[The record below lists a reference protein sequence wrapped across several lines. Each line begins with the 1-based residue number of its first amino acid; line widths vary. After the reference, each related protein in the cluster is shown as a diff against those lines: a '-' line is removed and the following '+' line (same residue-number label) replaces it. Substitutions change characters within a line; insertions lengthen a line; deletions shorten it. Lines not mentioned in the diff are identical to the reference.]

1 MIARSHRDII
11 MACPYYDSIMECTHH
26 DIIRAS
32 THRHIILACM
42 HSACYHG
49 MHWNWYHYNMH
60 WRWHHYGK
68 HSSWYHCACTL
79 QDTTMACN
87 HVDIIMTSIH
97 RDITMICTPHYDVIR
112 LGHSLTM
119 TSSQIIISA
128 WHALGHVTACPM
140 ADDAACTHHGLAVA
154 CSSFL
159 QPRQVAGLQWKRW
172 KQLKNRRSTEGAQ
185 VRAGHNAEVSIF
197 FSAKNNNNSRKN
209 LLLIRA
215 PKTAFIQFWIH
226 YKKKYKKF

>member
-42 HSACYHG
+42 HSSCYHG

-79 QDTTMACN
+79 QDTGTTMACN

-119 TSSQIIISA
+119 TSSQIIISV
-128 WHALGHVTACPM
+128 WHALGHVTVLHAPWLM
-140 ADDAACTHHGLAVA
+140 TRHALTMVWPWHAPVS
-154 CSSFL
+154 CS
-159 QPRQVAGLQWKRW
+159 QGR
-172 KQLKNRRSTEGAQ
+172 
-185 VRAGHNAEVSIF
+185 
-197 FSAKNNNNSRKN
+197 
-209 LLLIRA
+209 
-215 PKTAFIQFWIH
+215 
-226 YKKKYKKF
+226 